1 MRLPSPGVAGARST
15 SLAVRSVIAVLVV
28 ATACGGGRA
37 RRGAGTSVVPA
48 TPVVA
53 RAADWM
59 VPLLPDGAQLLVEID
74 LARLRANPVVGEV
87 ASRVLDDLGAESA
100 LPGLPVA
107 VQGSPLATS
116 DAVVLAAYGVGTA
129 QAATLIVLLTS
140 AEVAGGTRLSREL
153 VALGPPD
160 WVDQIA
166 QRAAIA
172 ELQPDRPA
180 PIGQRLTVSAS
191 GELDRL
197 REHAMPDG
205 APGATVRVTARLPF
219 DARVAFARQTGLEVA
234 PAQLSLWAD
243 VVDDFALV
251 IDADAADPGDKNT
264 KAARGRLAA
273 ALRRLLT
280 AVASEPALRALGL
293 AGNLVNA
300 RFVEQGTWVRVIVAV
315 GPRQLV
321 RATERAR
328 AMLQAAP

>member
-1 MRLPSPGVAGARST
+1 
-15 SLAVRSVIAVLVV
+15 
-28 ATACGGGRA
+28 
-37 RRGAGTSVVPA
+37 
-48 TPVVA
+48 
-53 RAADWM
+53 
-59 VPLLPDGAQLLVEID
+59 
-74 LARLRANPVVGEV
+74 
-87 ASRVLDDLGAESA
+87 
-100 LPGLPVA
+100 
-107 VQGSPLATS
+107 
-116 DAVVLAAYGVGTA
+116 
-129 QAATLIVLLTS
+129 
-140 AEVAGGTRLSREL
+140 
-153 VALGPPD
+153 
-160 WVDQIA
+160 
-166 QRAAIA
+166 
-172 ELQPDRPA
+172 
-180 PIGQRLTVSAS
+180 
-191 GELDRL
+191 
-197 REHAMPDG
+197 
-205 APGATVRVTARLPF
+205 VTARLPF